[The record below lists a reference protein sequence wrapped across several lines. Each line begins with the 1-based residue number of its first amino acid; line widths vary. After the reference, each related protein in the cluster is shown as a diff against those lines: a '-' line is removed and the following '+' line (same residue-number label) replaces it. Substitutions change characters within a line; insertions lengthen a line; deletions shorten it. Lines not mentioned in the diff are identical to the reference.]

1 MGGRKWFCAL
11 PVEVRCNPT
20 TSSPPLCRL
29 DSRRNAFCVTNS
41 RCFPIVTL
49 PSLSVGMCVYL
60 RVAAGWGVGGA
71 LDLSAGWRTA
81 NGEKKGASGTGSR
94 LSGIAVNINTGP
106 RRYRLALPL
115 LPTASCPVTELW
127 QPGRGAATPGPR
139 LPSRLTPTQ
148 SKQEHMYVRSSLL
161 PTVSWPLSTASTPFN

>member
-11 PVEVRCNPT
+11 PVEVRRNPT

-60 RVAAGWGVGGA
+60 HVAAGWGVGGG
-71 LDLSAGWRTA
+71 LDLSAGWRIG
-81 NGEKKGASGTGSR
+81 NGEKKKARRTGSR
-94 LSGIAVNINTGP
+94 LSGIAVNINTSP
-106 RRYRLALPL
+106 HRYRLAPPL

-139 LPSRLTPTQ
+139 LPSRLTPSQ

-161 PTVSWPLSTASTPFN
+161 GSVLAPFNSFHSV